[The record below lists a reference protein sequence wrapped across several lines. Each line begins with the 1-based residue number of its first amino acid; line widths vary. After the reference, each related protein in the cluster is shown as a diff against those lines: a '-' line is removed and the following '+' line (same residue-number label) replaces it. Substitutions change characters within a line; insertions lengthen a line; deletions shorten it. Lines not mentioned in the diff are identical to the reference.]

1 MVFTEYHHICATMIQ
16 QQWKRY
22 LLKKTFNR
30 IHCRTTHFKTM
41 VINTS
46 LEITYNGRNSYG
58 VYDISAGSYKTLD
71 FINTIKTLREIEKI
85 HSLKLQSI
93 VCDLNPYNYPEFF
106 QVSVF

>member
-1 MVFTEYHHICATMIQ
+1 MV
-16 QQWKRY
+16 
-22 LLKKTFNR
+22 
-30 IHCRTTHFKTM
+30 
-41 VINTS
+41 VNTS

-58 VYDISAGSYKTLD
+58 VYDISTDSYKTLD